1 MLEWTLLSK
10 EIDENFGSVES
21 TERKVSENQVKLKF
35 KQTSFLTQRIPSLFL
50 DAFIE
55 EHVLR
60 IPSND

>member
-1 MLEWTLLSK
+1 MNTFKQRDWRELRQCG
-10 EIDENFGSVES
+10 IDRE
-21 TERKVSENQVKLKF
+21 KMSENQVKLKF